1 MSEDDPR
8 RLEEIRR
15 CAAIYTIPPQPTG
28 SGKRKA
34 ASASAVPALGPYE
47 LAVNEAAAQICR
59 HVPALLSRHEELFP
73 LARQVVRD
81 CAFNQFAK
89 T

>member
-8 RLEEIRR
+8 RLDEVRR
-15 CAAIYTIPPQPTG
+15 CAAIYTVPPPPTG

-34 ASASAVPALGPYE
+34 ASATPTLGPYE

-59 HVPALLSRHEELFP
+59 HVPALLGRREELFP